1 MKGVSIKQL
10 FPSLVSVGVVTAG
23 LYLTLPASAATVVS
37 DWVGLAV
44 TAVKNTPATGDPVT
58 APTSAS
64 RAYGLLGT
72 AMYDA
77 WSAYEPVPISTIL
90 GDNLQRPVQENTP
103 DNKSEAVSYAAYQI
117 LSELFPNQVDI
128 FREEMVDLGFNPDNT
143 TSDPTTAAGIGNI
156 MAESLMEFRRFD
168 GSNQLGNYDDTTN
181 YSPFNITLPGQEPV
195 VKDITR
201 WTAEHV
207 PIDALNAPI
216 QDPLTPQWGQV
227 IPFAL
232 SEGSQFRP
240 PEPAPFLFDPLATA
254 DLQAGTITRRDGTV
268 VDISRE
274 LIGIDINP
282 DFITQSEEIVA
293 FSANLT
299 DEQKMIAEYWEDP
312 GGTPFPPGHWLEIG
326 QFVSQRD
333 DYTLDEDVQLF
344 FALGNAVMDAGIATW
359 EAKYFYDYARA
370 VRTVRELGQLCL
382 IGTEDVPGSG
392 ECYID
397 AWGGPEQG
405 TQHIL
410 ATDFITYQTPG
421 GDPSPPFP
429 EYTSGHSGF
438 STAGAEILKLFTD
451 SDFYGDSITF
461 GPGSSRFEPGFTPQS
476 PVTLSWAT
484 FTDAANEAGI
494 SRCYGGIHFV
504 CGDLEGRKLGR
515 QVGAEV
521 WNRSQFFINGGKTVP
536 EPSSLA
542 ALLLLGGGLLVSR
555 FLRAK

>member
-1 MKGVSIKQL
+1 MKEQSFNFFRCL
-10 FPSLVSVGVVTAG
+10 LSVGVVTIG
-23 LYLTLPASAATVVS
+23 TYLTLPASAATVVS

-44 TAVKNTPATGDPVT
+44 NAVRNTPTTGDPVT

-77 WSAYEPVPISTIL
+77 WSAYEPLPISTVI
-90 GDNLQRPVQENTP
+90 GDSLQRPILENTLN
-103 DNKSEAVSYAAYQI
+103 NKSEAISYAAYQI

-128 FREEMVDLGFNPDNT
+128 FTGKMLELGFDPDIINV
-143 TSDPTTAAGIGNI
+143 DPTTAAGIGNI
-156 MAESLMEFRRFD
+156 MAEQLMDFRRFD
-168 GSNQLGNYDDTTN
+168 GSNQLGNYSDTTD
-181 YSPFNITLPGQEPV
+181 YSPLNITLPGQEPV
-195 VKDITR
+195 VIDITR

-207 PIDALNAPI
+207 PIDDLDAPI
-216 QDPLTPQWGQV
+216 QDPVTPQWGQV

-240 PEPAPFLFDPLATA
+240 PAPAPFLLDPVATV
-254 DLQAGTITRRDGTV
+254 DLEAGTITRSDGTV
-268 VDISRE
+268 VEISRD

-282 DFITQSEEIVA
+282 DFITQSEEIVT

-299 DEQKMIAEYWEDP
+299 DEQKLIAEYWEDP

-326 QFVSQRD
+326 QFVSLRD
-333 DYTLDEDVQLF
+333 GYTLDQDVQLF
-344 FALGNAVMDAGIATW
+344 FALGNAVMDAAIATW
-359 EAKYFYDYARA
+359 EAKYFYDYARS
-370 VRTVRELGQLCL
+370 VRTVRELGRLCL

-405 TQHIL
+405 TQRIL

-421 GDPSPPFP
+421 SDPSPPFP

-438 STAGAEILKLFTD
+438 STSAAEILKLFTG

-461 GPGSSRFEPGFTPQS
+461 PPGSSRFEPGFTPQS
-476 PVTLSWAT
+476 PVTLTWET
-484 FTDAANEAGI
+484 FTDAADQAGV

-515 QVGAEV
+515 QVGGAV
-521 WNRSQFFINGGKTVP
+521 WNRSQFFINGGQTVP

-542 ALLLLGGGLLVSR
+542 ALLLVGVGLGFFR
-555 FLRAK
+555 QK